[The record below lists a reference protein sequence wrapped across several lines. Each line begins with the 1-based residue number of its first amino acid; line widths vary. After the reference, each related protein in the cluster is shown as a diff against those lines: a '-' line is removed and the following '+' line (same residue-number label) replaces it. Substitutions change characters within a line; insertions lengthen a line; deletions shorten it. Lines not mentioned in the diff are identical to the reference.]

1 MKKDLNK
8 QKASEL
14 HLTVSLQA
22 KKGEQSSITDR
33 LNYERYSCVGRN
45 VRLMS

>member
-1 MKKDLNK
+1 MKQDLNK

-14 HLTVSLQA
+14 RLTVSLQA
-22 KKGEQSSITDR
+22 KKREQSSVTDR
-33 LNYERYSCVGRN
+33 LNYERYSYVGRN